1 MLVVGLAV
9 SIGAWRVTGQRIGG
23 EAARQFLLETARAAE
38 TIDRRIQEDFNI
50 LIGLKGLF
58 NASDRDSREEF
69 HVYLSG
75 FNLERRY
82 SGVRV
87 VTYVERVTR
96 AQKAAFEREI
106 RRDISIDPR
115 GYPDFAIKPPGE
127 RDEYAVVKYMQPM
140 AGNEA
145 GFGLDLLAEA
155 GRRADIVRVR
165 DSGELVASPPF
176 AAAVDPN
183 QISIT
188 VRAAIYRRGMPVQ
201 TVAQRREA
209 FQGVVSVVVH
219 IKELVGSLFDSRLG
233 SQFELAIHDLGLA
246 AAEQPEVASKKIQL
260 FDSFGSSGM
269 TLEKTGDRLNR
280 TAMLGVGGRNWQ
292 LSFSSPSRAQGIER
306 ALPAVVL
313 LGGIVTS
320 LLLFWLVLTLSV
332 SRARALALAEHA
344 TAVSAAETLRE
355 QLGFIQQLI
364 EAVPQPI
371 FFKDAEGHYLGVN
384 AAWEK
389 FFGIPRKQFIG
400 KSVFELYPDDQ
411 ALAKRH
417 NARDRELFD
426 RPGSQSYEAAIVAAD
441 GNLHHTIYNKA
452 TFNKSDGSVAGLI
465 GTITDVSG
473 LKDAQA
479 ALRNSEARFRDLTEL
494 SSDWYWEQDQE
505 LRFSFHS
512 IGFERGSGTTFDR
525 FLGKHSWEDPNQ
537 FPLRGTWDE
546 HRATLEARAPFH
558 DFEYVRIGDD
568 GERHFVSLSGVP
580 IYDAAGNFNGYRG
593 VGRNITERK
602 RAEAAINKSAQR
614 LQIALEGSQI
624 SVWETDLRTGEV
636 WLDAAWATYLG
647 NPTAETRTTSA
658 ELMTLVHP
666 EDRRGVAAA
675 AVQAMRGEVSSYA
688 IDHRVKSANGEWR
701 WIQSRG
707 RVIERDTTGRPLRM
721 SGTNTDITEHKR
733 AEAALRKSE
742 ARFRDLTELSSD
754 WYWEQDAEFRFTE
767 VSSNVRNAGLE
778 TDRNIGRTR
787 WDMKGVRMTQEERQ
801 AHRDTLMAR
810 QPFQNFVYEIDDAR
824 GNPHTISASGRPMFD
839 EEGRFAGYRGT
850 GTDIT
855 EKKRVE
861 DQIRHMAH
869 HDALTE
875 LPNRVLLQD
884 RIGQAIAHAQRSR
897 KVAALLF
904 IDLDRFKNVN
914 DSLGHHVGDSLL
926 RAVAGRLVACV
937 RGTDTVARMGGD
949 EFVVVLTDLRRAE
962 DAGHVAK
969 KILAALPQPVDIDG
983 HELRVTPSVG
993 ICLYPSDGEDVE
1005 TLMRN
1010 ADAAMYHAKETGRNN
1025 FQFFTL
1031 QMNTAAKQRLLLE
1044 KDLRLALEREEFT
1057 IYYQPQIDLKTGG
1070 IVGFEALIRWR
1081 HSQRGIV
1088 APSEFIPV
1096 AEETGLIT
1104 PIGEWVLRRACM
1116 QTRHWQSLGYP
1127 QLQVSVNCSAQ
1138 QFRQE
1143 GLLDVVAHT
1152 LQQTGLPAYSLEL
1165 EITESVIVDHTEHVI
1180 ARLKALDKIGVKLSI
1195 DDFGTGYSSLGYL
1208 KRFPI
1213 HELKIDQ
1220 SFVRD
1225 IGTDPDDAAIVSAI
1239 VAMAHGLE
1247 LQVVAEGVETA
1258 EQLAFLKKL
1267 GCDWAQ
1273 GYLFS
1278 RPLPGEE
1285 IEPLL
1290 RNWTSQ
1296 AQLVGA

>member
-1 MLVVGLAV
+1 MLVVGLAI
-9 SIGAWRVTGQRIGG
+9 SIAAWRVAGEWIGG
-23 EAARQFLLETARAAE
+23 EAARQFLLETARATEA
-38 TIDRRIQEDFNI
+38 IDRRIQDNINI

-69 HVYLSG
+69 RVYLSG
-75 FNLERRY
+75 FNLDRRY

-87 VTYVERVTR
+87 VTYVQRVTR
-96 AQKAAFEREI
+96 AQKAAFEREV
-106 RRDISIDPR
+106 RRDASIDPR

-127 RDEYAVVKYMQPM
+127 RDEYVVVKYLHPM
-140 AGNEA
+140 VGNEA
-145 GFGLDLLAEA
+145 GFGLDLLSEPR
-155 GRRADIVRVR
+155 RRADIVRVR

-176 AAAVDPN
+176 AAAVDPGH
-183 QISIT
+183 ISIT
-188 VRAAIYRRGMPVQ
+188 MRAPIYRRGMPVR

-209 FQGVVSVVVH
+209 FQGAVSVVIHVD
-219 IKELVGSLFDSRLG
+219 ELVHTLFDTQLG
-233 SQFELAIHDLGLA
+233 SRFELAIHDLGLA
-246 AAEQPEVASKKIQL
+246 AADQTEVPSKKIPL
-260 FDSFGSSGM
+260 FDSLGPSGM
-269 TLEKTGDRLNR
+269 ENAEDRLNR
-280 TAMLGVGGRNWQ
+280 TATLDVGGRRWQ
-292 LSFSSPSRAQGIER
+292 LSFSAPGRAHGIET
-306 ALPAVVL
+306 ALPIVVL

-320 LLLFWLVLTLSV
+320 LLLFWLVWTLSV
-332 SRARALALAEHA
+332 SRARALALVEHA
-344 TAVSAAETLRE
+344 TAASAAEMLRE
-355 QLGFIQQLI
+355 QLSFIQQLI

-371 FFKDAEGHYLGVN
+371 YFKNSEGRNLGVN

-389 FFGIPRKQFIG
+389 FFGMPRSQFIG
-400 KSVFELYPDDQ
+400 KTVFELYPDDQ

-417 NARDRELFD
+417 HARDQELFD
-426 RPGSQSYEAAIVAAD
+426 RPGSQSYEAAIAAAD
-441 GNLHHTIYNKA
+441 GNLHHTIFNKA
-452 TFNKSDGSVAGLI
+452 TFSKPDGSVAGLI

-473 LKDAQA
+473 LK
-479 ALRNSEARFRDLTEL
+479 E
-494 SSDWYWEQDQE
+494 
-505 LRFSFHS
+505 
-512 IGFERGSGTTFDR
+512 
-525 FLGKHSWEDPNQ
+525 
-537 FPLRGTWDE
+537 
-546 HRATLEARAPFH
+546 
-558 DFEYVRIGDD
+558 
-568 GERHFVSLSGVP
+568 
-580 IYDAAGNFNGYRG
+580 
-593 VGRNITERK
+593 
-602 RAEAAINKSAQR
+602 
-614 LQIALEGSQI
+614 
-624 SVWETDLRTGEV
+624 
-636 WLDAAWATYLG
+636 
-647 NPTAETRTTSA
+647 
-658 ELMTLVHP
+658 
-666 EDRRGVAAA
+666 
-675 AVQAMRGEVSSYA
+675 
-688 IDHRVKSANGEWR
+688 
-701 WIQSRG
+701 
-707 RVIERDTTGRPLRM
+707 
-721 SGTNTDITEHKR
+721 

-767 VSSNVRNAGLE
+767 VSSNARNVGLD
-778 TDRNIGRTR
+778 TDQNIGKAR
-787 WDMKGVRMTQEERQ
+787 WDMKGVRMTEEERQ
-801 AHRDTLMAR
+801 AHKDTLMAQ
-810 QPFQNFVYEIDDAR
+810 QPFQNFVYQIDDVS
-824 GNPHTISASGRPMFD
+824 GNPHTISISGRPIFD
-839 EEGRFAGYRGT
+839 EEGRFTGYRGT
-850 GTDIT
+850 GTDVT
-855 EKKRVE
+855 EKAKVE

-875 LPNRVLLQD
+875 LPNRVLLRD
-884 RIGQAIAHAQRSR
+884 RIGQAIAQARRSR

-914 DSLGHHVGDSLL
+914 DSLGHHVGDGLL

-949 EFVVVLTDLRRAE
+949 EFVVVLTELRRAE
-962 DAGHVAK
+962 DAGHVAQK
-969 KILAALPQPVDIDG
+969 VLAALPQPIDIDG
-983 HELRVTPSVG
+983 HELRVTPSIG
-993 ICLYPSDGEDVE
+993 ICLYPHDGEDVE

-1025 FQFFTL
+1025 FQFFTR
-1031 QMNTAAKQRLLLE
+1031 QMNTAANQRLLLE

-1088 APSEFIPV
+1088 APSEFIPI

-1116 QTRHWQSLGYP
+1116 QTRHWQTLGYP

-1152 LQQTGLPAYSLEL
+1152 LQQTGLPASSLEL

-1239 VAMAHGLE
+1239 VAMAHGLD

-1273 GYLFS
+1273 GYLFGK
-1278 RPLPGEE
+1278 PLPAEE

-1296 AQLVGA
+1296 AQLARA